1 MCTTN
6 PGFPYISQTSGLNRR
21 SVGGF
26 TLIELIVFIV
36 IVSVSV
42 AGVLLAINTATRSG
56 TDPMI
61 RKNAIA
67 IAEGMLEEVSLMP
80 FTFCD
85 ADDPQA
91 TTATSSAVGA
101 AGCTSAATVNAI
113 GPEAGE
119 TRYASA
125 TPFDHVDDYNGFSMN
140 PIVDIT
146 NTPIGMLTGYSVTVS
161 VAATRLVTSL
171 GAIPGGDILQAT
183 GDALLITVT
192 VSGPQNTTVVL
203 QGYRTKYAPQI

>member
-6 PGFPYISQTSGLNRR
+6 PGFPDISQTLRLSRR

-85 ADDPQA
+85 ANDPQA

-146 NTPIGMLTGYSVTVS
+146 NTAIGTLTSYSATVS
-161 VAATRLVTSL
+161 VAATAL
-171 GAIPGGDILQAT
+171 GSIAATDAQGQAN
-183 GDALLITVT
+183 ALLITVT

>member
-6 PGFPYISQTSGLNRR
+6 PGFLHCTQTSPLHRR
-21 SVGGF
+21 CVGGF
-26 TLIELIVFIV
+26 TLVELIVFIV

-56 TDPMI
+56 TDPMV

-85 ADDPQA
+85 ANDPQA

-146 NTPIGMLTGYSVTVS
+146 NTAIGTLTSYSATVS
-161 VAATRLVTSL
+161 VAATAL
-171 GAIPGGDILQAT
+171 GSIAATDAQGQAN
-183 GDALLITVT
+183 ALLITVT
-192 VSGPQNTTVVL
+192 VNGPQNTTVVL

>member
-1 MCTTN
+1 M
-6 PGFPYISQTSGLNRR
+6 QTLRLHRR
-21 SVGGF
+21 YAGGF

-61 RKNAIA
+61 RQNAIA

-91 TTATSSAVGA
+91 ATATSSAVGA

-113 GPEAGE
+113 GAEAGE
-119 TRYASA
+119 TRYASS

-146 NTPIGMLTGYSVTVS
+146 NTAIGTLSSYSATVS
-161 VAATRLVTSL
+161 VAAT
-171 GAIPGGDILQAT
+171 AFGGIAATDAQGQANV
-183 GDALLITVT
+183 LLITVT

>member
-6 PGFPYISQTSGLNRR
+6 PGFPDISQTSRLSRR

-146 NTPIGMLTGYSVTVS
+146 NTAIGTLTSYSATVS
-161 VAATRLVTSL
+161 VAATAL
-171 GAIPGGDILQAT
+171 GSIAATDAQGQAN
-183 GDALLITVT
+183 ALLITVT